1 MLKRLCNKNNK
12 KYMEQT
18 LAIRKSPSDVE
29 TGLVI
34 RTNYEAAS
42 GFNYLT
48 GIRDVGKLKVVEGI
62 AKGAACIFLKSV
74 MVLDQNGK
82 LIFDAEVENMTQYSR
97 ETVRKI
103 VLKGMMN
110 MLRDASLQAG
120 KSFDDLYAFEQLDKL
135 LENAYYQESYK
146 AILIW
151 AEETG
156 II

>member
-1 MLKRLCNKNNK
+1 
-12 KYMEQT
+12 
-18 LAIRKSPSDVE
+18 
-29 TGLVI
+29 
-34 RTNYEAAS
+34 
-42 GFNYLT
+42 
-48 GIRDVGKLKVVEGI
+48 
-62 AKGAACIFLKSV
+62 
-74 MVLDQNGK
+74 
-82 LIFDAEVENMTQYSR
+82 
-97 ETVRKI
+97 
-103 VLKGMMN
+103 